1 MSNQTNT
8 KEFTLTR
15 ALVELKLYDSKIE
28 KAIKELKPVSYA
40 INKIVVDY
48 RQTKEEFLDNY
59 KAQMQSVSDLRK
71 NKTVLKNALMKAN
84 AETIVKI
91 GDKEYTILEAL
102 NRKNDIRTEQ
112 LLISQLK
119 NHLNNA
125 IARTENI
132 KNDIEAN
139 IEKTINS
146 RSSSSSNQSKDYVQ
160 TIRDSYKD
168 QMPELVNAD
177 VIEKLI
183 TEKEAEITEFIAEV
197 DFALSEINAITKI
210 KVQLA

>member
-28 KAIKELKPVSYA
+28 KAIKDLKPVSYA

-91 GDKEYTILEAL
+91 GEKEYTILEAL

-112 LLISQLK
+112 MLISQLK

-132 KNDIEAN
+132 KNDIESN

-177 VIEKLI
+177 VVEKLI

>member
-1 MSNQTNT
+1 MSKNT

-71 NKTVLKNALMKAN
+71 NKTTLKNALMKAN

-91 GDKEYTILEAL
+91 GEKEYTILEAL

-139 IEKTINS
+139 IERTINS
-146 RSSSSSNQSKDYVQ
+146 RSSSSGNQSKDYVQ

>member
-1 MSNQTNT
+1 MSKNT

-71 NKTVLKNALMKAN
+71 NKTTLKNALMKAN

-91 GDKEYTILEAL
+91 GEKEYTILEAL

-139 IEKTINS
+139 IERTINS

-177 VIEKLI
+177 VVEKLI

>member
-1 MSNQTNT
+1 MTNQKNT

-28 KAIKELKPVSYA
+28 KAIKDLKPVSYA

-71 NKTVLKNALMKAN
+71 NKTTLKNALMKAN

-91 GDKEYTILEAL
+91 GEKEYTILEAL

-112 LLISQLK
+112 MLISQLK

-132 KNDIEAN
+132 KNDIESN

>member
-1 MSNQTNT
+1 MTNQKNT

-28 KAIKELKPVSYA
+28 KAIKYLKPVSYA

-71 NKTVLKNALMKAN
+71 NKTTLKNALMKAN

-91 GDKEYTILEAL
+91 GEKEYTILEAL

-112 LLISQLK
+112 MLISQLK

-132 KNDIEAN
+132 KNDIESN

-177 VIEKLI
+177 VVEKLI

>member
-139 IEKTINS
+139 IERTINS

>member
-132 KNDIEAN
+132 KNDIESN

-177 VIEKLI
+177 VVEKLI